1 MSYILPSSSLT
12 RPWNEFYEALGRFL
26 SVLLFGFL
34 TAQISRYHETFPK
47 DRTALKSVAWSSFI
61 LSLVLCIIALLQI
74 ATNIPGLFP
83 SYPAGLFD
91 IMAIFLTGFVML
103 LSQVFFSWRIH
114 QISGKRWIQILVCIL
129 SVFQVGGSVGH
140 SAFGPCRP
148 GCISFGEGFSF
159 MWISSNIA
167 CDLAITLSMIW
178 FLRRS
183 KGGATFKPTKTMLGK
198 LLTFTLETGL
208 ITTGWMA
215 LQLILHLALFR
226 DERHFRAYT
235 AFFYPS
241 GPLYSV
247 WLLATLNARSSF
259 NRDTA
264 CFVDVTSLPTVPC
277 EIRLRHPTAEG
288 TQVVISIA
296 TYGAMSHVESSEV
309 DSDSPRGEGR
319 SKQSE
324 GVLE

>member
-1 MSYILPSSSLT
+1 
-12 RPWNEFYEALGRFL
+12 
-26 SVLLFGFL
+26 
-34 TAQISRYHETFPK
+34 
-47 DRTALKSVAWSSFI
+47 
-61 LSLVLCIIALLQI
+61 
-74 ATNIPGLFP
+74 
-83 SYPAGLFD
+83 
-91 IMAIFLTGFVML
+91 MAIFLTGFVML

-114 QISGKRWIQILVCIL
+114 QISGKRWIQILVCI
-129 SVFQVGGSVGH
+129 VGGSVGH
-140 SAFGPCRP
+140 
-148 GCISFGEGFSF
+148 
-159 MWISSNIA
+159 NV
-167 CDLAITLSMIW
+167 DLEQHRMRSRNHTVHDL
-178 FLRRS
+178 LRRS

-235 AFFYPS
+235 A
-241 GPLYSV
+241 LYSV

>member
-1 MSYILPSSSLT
+1 MSYLPPSSSLT

-26 SVLLFGFL
+26 NVLLFGFL

-74 ATNIPGLFP
+74 AANIPGLIP

-114 QISGKRWIQILVCIL
+114 QISGTRWIQIPVCIVRSL
-129 SVFQVGGSVGH
+129 WHLQNRRSGPQSI
-140 SAFGPCRP
+140 SA
-148 GCISFGEGFSF
+148 

-183 KGGATFKPTKTMLGK
+183 KGGATFKPTKTMLAK

-208 ITTGWMA
+208 ITTGWMT
-215 LQLILHLALFR
+215 LQLILQLALFR
-226 DERHFRAYT
+226 DDRHFRAYT
-235 AFFYPS
+235 ALFYPS

-259 NRDTA
+259 NKDPA
-264 CFVDVTSLPTVPC
+264 CFVDVTNLPTVPG
-277 EIRLRHPTAEG
+277 EIRFRHPTVEG
-288 TQVVISIA
+288 TQVVISI
-296 TYGAMSHVESSEV
+296 TTDGVTSHVERSEV
-309 DSDSPRGEGR
+309 DSD
-319 SKQSE
+319 
-324 GVLE
+324 